1 MKPAVGSADLETR
14 APSQVESLG
23 DEAVLAL
30 ADAERTKSELLDIAV
45 HELRSPLTVIQ
56 GYAALLDSGDLGHLE
71 GPAVK
76 AVRVI
81 AGKAREAQEIA
92 TTLLTVARLDSDDL
106 RIELAPFLVAP
117 LLERI
122 HERARPRLALAG
134 ASLSHACPPEL
145 GAAGDPALVARI
157 MDNLVNNAITYSNP
171 PALVRIIAVQAAAVV
186 EIRIVDQ
193 GLGVAIEDR
202 ERIFERFVR
211 GAGAE
216 RASGT
221 GLGLYISREFARR
234 MGGDLVLGS
243 STLGEGSAFLLT
255 LPSA

>member
-1 MKPAVGSADLETR
+1 MNPPVGSTDLETR
-14 APSQVESLG
+14 LPGQAESLG
-23 DEAVLAL
+23 DEALLAL
-30 ADAERTKSELLDIAV
+30 ADAERTKSELLDIGV

-71 GPAVK
+71 GAAVK

-145 GAAGDPALVARI
+145 RAAGDPALLARI

-171 PALVRIIAVQAAAVV
+171 PAVVRIIAAQAAGVIT
-186 EIRIVDQ
+186 IRIIDR
-193 GLGVAIEDR
+193 GLGVATEDG
-202 ERIFERFVR
+202 ERIFDRFVR

-243 STLGEGSAFLLT
+243 SRLGEGSTFLLT
-255 LPSA
+255 LPAA